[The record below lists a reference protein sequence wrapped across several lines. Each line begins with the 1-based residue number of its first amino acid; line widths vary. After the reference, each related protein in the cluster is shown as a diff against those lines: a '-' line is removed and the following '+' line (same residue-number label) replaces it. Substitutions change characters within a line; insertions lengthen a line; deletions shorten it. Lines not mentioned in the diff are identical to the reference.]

1 MTVNLRALSPEGTA
15 AKALTYASALL
26 CLFVIFLMFGQEVV
40 DPLLPVLYGYW
51 ILSAILLMQLA
62 SIYISK
68 TITWASL
75 LFFAFFLPMAYVVW
89 EIRQIKC

>member
-1 MTVNLRALSPEGTA
+1 MTVNLRALSPEGLA
-15 AKALTYASALL
+15 AKSLTYGSALCCVL
-26 CLFVIFLMFGQEVV
+26 VVFVMFGQEVI

-51 ILSAILLMQLA
+51 VLSLILLMQLA
-62 SIYISK
+62 SIYLSK

-75 LFFAFFLPMAYVVW
+75 LFLAFFLPMAFMVW